1 MMISGISVG
10 FDWDMEI
17 TIVGY
22 CWRGILVSAQV
33 KTFETSNQ
41 GDQGDATNLDFVF
54 FKNLFFTTYRHIV
67 QVELG

>member
-41 GDQGDATNLDFVF
+41 GD
-54 FKNLFFTTYRHIV
+54 
-67 QVELG
+67 